1 MYCIGELMESCPTCH
16 KVRTP
21 RFKERL
27 SPREVEVFIL
37 TVQGKQSKVIADVL
51 CVHEKTVKFHLT
63 NIYKKTATKN
73 RGELIS
79 GWFQRT
85 LREEVVSPVH
95 VYLPTHAEAMKKESA
110 VLPPGT
116 Y

>member
-1 MYCIGELMESCPTCH
+1 MESCPTCH

-79 GWFQRT
+79 GWFSGLSVKKSS
-85 LREEVVSPVH
+85 LRFMFIFR
-95 VYLPTHAEAMKKESA
+95 LMLKQ
-110 VLPPGT
+110 
-116 Y
+116 